1 MASFRYALVLAAAAL
16 FLAGSGNV
24 LAPDASMGSAAS
36 CPAPTLE
43 AEAPAQPAPVA
54 QRLPDPQE
62 QALVAHLSRR
72 FYIAAEATEQVVRT
86 AFEAARQVGLDP
98 LLVLAVIAVE
108 SRFNPVAESVMGAR
122 GLMQII
128 PKYHREKL
136 AEHGGDLAVLDPE
149 SNIHVGTRILQEYV
163 YRTGNLEAGLQF
175 YNGAMRDESASYAA
189 KVLAERQ
196 RLEAVLRSAG
206 RAS

>member
-1 MASFRYALVLAAAAL
+1 MAFFRHLLTIAAAAL
-16 FLAGSGNV
+16 LLAGSGNV
-24 LAPDASMGSAAS
+24 LAPDASVIGGTAT
-36 CPAPTLE
+36 CPAPLLE
-43 AEAPAQPAPVA
+43 AEAPVFVA
-54 QRLPDPQE
+54 LPQPDPQE
-62 QALVAHLSRR
+62 QALAAHLSRR

-86 AFEAARQVGLDP
+86 SFRAAREVGLDP

-108 SRFNPVAESVMGAR
+108 SRFNPVAESVMGAK

-136 AEHGGDLAVLDPE
+136 AEHGGDVAVLDPE
-149 SNIHVGTRILQEYV
+149 SNIWVGARILQEYV
-163 YRTGNLEAGLQF
+163 HRTGTLEAGLQF

-189 KVLAERQ
+189 KVMAERQ
-196 RLEAVLRSAG
+196 RLEVVLRAAG